1 LPNSINQKYGNKKK
15 QVLETLTGNKNVT
28 IISNSSLNLPG
39 RKKKKRHS
47 ANVISSSGGK
57 V

>member
-1 LPNSINQKYGNKKK
+1 MVIKKK